1 MAVSF
6 SGSLDISGSLTTTGT
21 IVMSGSIASAS
32 FATNATTASN
42 ANTSSYV
49 VSSQTDATQN
59 TRLTTIEAVTGSY
72 ASTSSLSLTSASVAA
87 INVRTGSYAT
97 TGSNYFIG
105 TQVITGSVYIAN
117 DLIVQGS
124 SSLQNITASAVS
136 VGTNTII
143 LNTATPILQFGGIS
157 VFDSGSTMGRSGSLL
172 WNSINDHWINVNP
185 SGSDEGY
192 NSAMVINGPKN
203 TGSLGQEVGLT
214 TWYVP
219 RSQGEDHLEDSNIYS
234 SGSNVGIGT
243 STLTSTLDVNGN
255 GRYAGI
261 GLNAT
266 PISKGTSQN
275 YIRFTNTGN
284 DFYIGQEGS
293 TAGAFFT
300 GTNAYDNVLYG
311 DKSYNFIIGGSSKLY
326 ISGSGNVGIGTNNPS
341 TALHIQAS
349 VPTIRLT
356 NSSAG
361 AGAGSIQFYSG
372 STQIWNLGTHTN
384 NDMYLYNNTTSTY
397 NYWVQNSSGNIGIG
411 GTTSPSSLLEINRS
425 SNSGAGSTF
434 PRINVV
440 NSLATQGDGTSTYN
454 FADLRLASGNGTVE
468 MFLATT
474 YAAGTWEPQG
484 ILNVGTNH
492 PLSFK
497 TNNTERMRILAG
509 GNVGIGTTNPNA
521 KLQVNGDVTLGGTL
535 NSSWAVSVDNLGT
548 TNANGL
554 YVNIGASSTGV
565 PFSVYKNFSSL
576 FQIANTG
583 AATFSS
589 NVGIGGP
596 SLGDILHIMRNGTSS
611 YAAMRV
617 TNTSSTADM
626 YVGIGGSEVA
636 NTPLRNNAYIM
647 NAAASGLAFGTS
659 DAVRMTITS
668 GGNVGIGTTAPTIPL
683 QVNKAG
689 TINSIMTQTV
699 FSVADSNGWNL
710 GSDGTNALIGVT
722 NSGTDMVFLKR
733 VTGVYS
739 EAMRITSG
747 GAVTINSSTSPNG
760 KLYVNGANDT
770 DVIAIQNTLNTGAFL
785 VFADNVT
792 PTWANAPRLG
802 AINND
807 MIFRTVATERMRIT
821 STGTVQ
827 PGANGTQ
834 DLGTSSLRW
843 STVYTSDLS
852 LSNGIGDYTIVE
864 GENDLFLYNN
874 KQNKVYKFMLAEVDP
889 ADATPKKS

>member
-32 FATNATTASN
+32 FAQNATTASN

-49 VSSQTDATQN
+49 VSSQTDASQN
-59 TRLTTIEAVTGSY
+59 TRLTAIEAVTGSY
-72 ASTSSLSLTSASVAA
+72 ATTSSLSLASASVAA

-124 SSLQNITASAVS
+124 SSLQNITASAIS

-143 LNTATPILQFGGIS
+143 LNTNTPILQFGGIA

-172 WNSINDHWINVNP
+172 WNSINDHWLNVNP

-203 TGSLGQEVGLT
+203 TGSLGNEVGLT
-214 TWYVP
+214 LNYIPV
-219 RSQGEDHLEDSNIYS
+219 SQGEDHITDSIIFQ
-234 SGSNVGIGT
+234 SGSNIGIGT
-243 STLTSTLDVNGN
+243 SALTSTLDVNGN

-300 GTNAYDNVLYG
+300 GTNAYDNTLYG

-411 GTTSPSSLLEINRS
+411 GTTSPNSLVEITKS
-425 SNSGAGSTF
+425 SNAGSGATF
-434 PRINVV
+434 PRLSVANT
-440 NSLATQGDGTSTYN
+440 LATQGDGSSTYN
-454 FADLRLASGNGTVE
+454 FADLRLAAGNGAVE
-468 MFLATT
+468 VYLTSTF
-474 YAAGTWEPQG
+474 AAGTWEPQG

-497 TNNTERMRILAG
+497 TNNTERMRILSGGNVGIGSTSPSTKLQVTKGSSGNIASFTSDAVNTSNYSGITLNSQTVSGDDWYGAEIRSINTDGNPNYLNPRLGFFTQNYSTYLPAG
-509 GNVGIGTTNPNA
+509 RTEKMSILGNGHVGIGTTTPTNRLHIASADNEGIFMQGTANGGHWFNFRSANSNLWSMGAQPGLMGWYNRTDSSYKMVISDAGNVGIGTTNPSAQLSGTIGLSIVNA
-521 KLQVNGDVTLGGTL
+521 TNAALGLSNGTNHWLNYLSGTTYRIWNNSVSEVVTIKLDGKVGIGTTDPSTKFRVNGDVALGGSL

-548 TNANGL
+548 TDAHGL

-576 FQIANTG
+576 FQIANSG
-583 AATFSS
+583 VATFSS
-589 NVGIGGP
+589 
-596 SLGDILHIMRNGTSS
+596 
-611 YAAMRV
+611 
-617 TNTSSTADM
+617 
-626 YVGIGGSEVA
+626 
-636 NTPLRNNAYIM
+636 
-647 NAAASGLAFGTS
+647 
-659 DAVRMTITS
+659 
-668 GGNVGIGTTAPTIPL
+668 
-683 QVNKAG
+683 
-689 TINSIMTQTV
+689 
-699 FSVADSNGWNL
+699 
-710 GSDGTNALIGVT
+710 
-722 NSGTDMVFLKR
+722 
-733 VTGVYS
+733 
-739 EAMRITSG
+739 
-747 GAVTINSSTSPNG
+747 
-760 KLYVNGANDT
+760 
-770 DVIAIQNTLNTGAFL
+770 
-785 VFADNVT
+785 
-792 PTWANAPRLG
+792 
-802 AINND
+802 
-807 MIFRTVATERMRIT
+807 
-821 STGTVQ
+821 TVQ

-843 STVYTSDLS
+843 GTVFTSDLS

>member
-49 VSSQTDATQN
+49 VSSVTDTSQN
-59 TRLTTIEAVTGSY
+59 TRLVTIEAVTGSY
-72 ASTSSLSLTSASVAA
+72 ASTSSFGSYTASNDTTNTTQNARIA
-87 INVRTGSYAT
+87 SNEAKTGSFAT

-143 LNTATPILQFGGIS
+143 LNTNTPILQFGGIA
-157 VFDSGSTMGRSGSLL
+157 VFDSGSTQGRSGSLL
-172 WNSINDHWINVNP
+172 WNSINDHWLNVNP

-203 TGSLGQEVGLT
+203 TGSLGNEVGLT
-214 TWYVP
+214 TNYIPV
-219 RSQGEDHLEDSNIYS
+219 SQGEDHITDSIIFQ
-234 SGSNVGIGT
+234 SGSTNIGIGT
-243 STLTSTLDVNGN
+243 TNPRTRLQVTPQSNGEVPTLGTANGIAIFTSANSNYGLQFSSTSDGSFQIQSQRFDNVSTAYN
-255 GRYAGI
+255 I
-261 GLNAT
+261 GLN
-266 PISKGTSQN
+266 PVG
-275 YIRFTNTGN
+275 
-284 DFYIGQEGS
+284 
-293 TAGAFFT
+293 
-300 GTNAYDNVLYG
+300 
-311 DKSYNFIIGGSSKLY
+311 
-326 ISGSGNVGIGTNNPS
+326 GNVGIGTNNPS

-440 NSLATQGDGTSTYN
+440 NSLATQGDGSSTYN
-454 FADLRLASGNGTVE
+454 FADLRLAAGNSAVE
-468 MFLATT
+468 VYLTAT

-497 TNNTERMRILAG
+497 TNNTERMRILSG
-509 GNVGIGTTNPNA
+509 GNIGIGTTNPGY
-521 KLQVNGDVTLGGTL
+521 KLDISGTSTTALRLIDSGDVGFQMMSGGTNNAFSIRTNGSTVIMSTSNSYPITIGV
-535 NSSWAVSVDNLGT
+535 NSSTNGVLGST
-548 TNANGL
+548 TGL
-554 YVNIGASSTGV
+554 SIASG
-565 PFSVYKNFSSL
+565 
-576 FQIANTG
+576 G
-583 AATFSS
+583 AATFAS
-589 NVGIGGP
+589 NVSVGGVITLP
-596 SLGDILHIMRNGTSS
+596 GSIHTS
-611 YAAMRV
+611 AQINFKNV
-617 TNTSSTADM
+617 
-626 YVGIGGSEVA
+626 GSE
-636 NTPLRNNAYIM
+636 TELFKLPLSNN
-647 NAAASGLAFGTS
+647 
-659 DAVRMTITS
+659 TITKYGATDKLYYKTDKAVS
-668 GGNVGIGTTAPTIPL
+668 NQNILAMNSDGEVLMGTTTTNSAGKL
-683 QVNKAG
+683 QVAG
-689 TINSIMTQTV
+689 NIV
-699 FSVADSNGWNL
+699 P
-710 GSDGTNALIGVT
+710 
-722 NSGTDMVFLKR
+722 
-733 VTGVYS
+733 
-739 EAMRITSG
+739 E
-747 GAVTINSSTSPNG
+747 
-760 KLYVNGANDT
+760 
-770 DVIAIQNTLNTGAFL
+770 
-785 VFADNVT
+785 
-792 PTWANAPRLG
+792 
-802 AINND
+802 
-807 MIFRTVATERMRIT
+807 
-821 STGTVQ
+821 
-827 PGANGTQ
+827 ANGTR
-834 DLGTSSLRW
+834 DLGSASYRW
-843 STVYTSDLS
+843 STIYTSDLS